1 MRILQINASV
11 NSGSTGR
18 IAEDIGKVML
28 ANGHESFIAYGR
40 GNRRSDSQLIKIGSD
55 TDVYFHVLKT
65 VVLDRHAFGSTSA
78 TKKLIQEIDRINPD
92 VIGLHNLHGYYLN
105 IEVLF
110 NYLKSKNIPVLWTL
124 FDCWAF
130 TGHCSYFDNIDC
142 KKWIIGCSHCPKK
155 EFYPASYLLDNSTK
169 NYEQKR
175 ELFNSLD
182 NLQLVVHSQWLNS
195 LVEQSFLKNIKTNV
209 IASGIDLD
217 VFKPTKS
224 ELRKKLHLGD
234 KKIILGC
241 ASIWDKR
248 KGLDDFKQLAALLS
262 DEYQIILVGLN
273 KTQLKQ
279 LDKRIIG
286 FERTESVSQLAELY
300 SIANVFVN
308 PTYQDNFPT
317 TNLEALACGTPV
329 VTYNTGGSPEAI
341 DELTGRVVEKGN
353 ITKLFDCILEVTSHE
368 KSKYFDVCRQRA
380 EKYFNKNDRYSDYLT
395 IYTKMIE
402 KL

>member
-18 IAEDIGKVML
+18 IAEDIGKVMRT
-28 ANGHESFIAYGR
+28 NGHESFIAYGR
-40 GNRRSDSQLIKIGSD
+40 GNRRSQSELIKIGSEV
-55 TDVYFHVLKT
+55 DVYLHVLKT
-65 VVLDRHAFGSTSA
+65 VIADRHGFGSTLA
-78 TKKLIQEIDRINPD
+78 TQKLIQDIDRIKPD

-105 IEVLF
+105 VEVLF
-110 NYLKSKNIPVLWTL
+110 NYLKNKNIPVLWTL

-142 KKWIIGCSHCPKK
+142 RKWIKGCSNCPKMH
-155 EFYPASYLLDNSTK
+155 FYPASYLLDNSTK
-169 NYEQKR
+169 NYRQKN

-182 NLQLVVHSQWLNS
+182 NLQLVVHSKWLNS

-217 VFKPTKS
+217 VFKPINS

-248 KGLDDFKQLAALLS
+248 KGLDDFKQLATLFS
-262 DEYQIILVGLN
+262 DEYQIVLVGLN

-286 FERTESVSQLAELY
+286 FERTESVSQLAEFY

-317 TNLEALACGTPV
+317 TNLESLACGTPV

-353 ITKLFDCILEVTSHE
+353 MDELYRAIIEITEYF
-368 KSKYFDVCRQRA
+368 KSTYIDKCRQRA
-380 EKYFNKNDRYSDYLT
+380 EKLYNKNDRYTDYLN
-395 IYTKMIE
+395 IYTDLLE
-402 KL
+402 KK